1 MTSIFFADNNFS
13 QATSRLSLAKM
24 TSFSMSPAAATSE
37 QRHHVVAFVAGQK
50 GGPAIAKL
58 FGYPRFNPE
67 KDAIISKSFFN
78 ADKLETEW
86 SKGFWPFI
94 SIVNYFS
101 IPRLSSFHGEGGL
114 HCTELLL
121 TQQVRFLVF
130 PKNYLWI
137 SSMLLGFIDG
147 TA

>member
-101 IPRLSSFHGEGGL
+101 IPRLSSFHGEGGTAL
-114 HCTELLL
+114 HRGSILASHPAGSIPGVPQKLSL
-121 TQQVRFLVF
+121 D
-130 PKNYLWI
+130 
-137 SSMLLGFIDG
+137 FIDVAG
-147 TA
+147 IY

>member
-1 MTSIFFADNNFS
+1 MLMLMLCKCDFDFFADNNFS

-86 SKGFWPFI
+86 SKGSWPFI
-94 SIVNYFS
+94 SLVNYFS
-101 IPRLSSFHGEGGL
+101 IPRHS
-114 HCTELLL
+114 TEVAFLLL

-130 PKNYLWI
+130 PKN
-137 SSMLLGFIDG
+137 
-147 TA
+147 